1 MLPERP
7 GAKGE
12 DLTRLYKP
20 LNPLWTTLICW
31 IIYNP

>member
-7 GAKGE
+7 GAKGK
-12 DLTRLYKP
+12 DLTRLYEP
-20 LNPLWTTLICW
+20 LNPLWTTLTCW